1 MVRPRG
7 PGFRI
12 LTYLMNTCTL
22 RTLARNCGLLASLAS
37 LSTTAG
43 AQVVAGTLNVDLNA
57 SAFTTGSPWVNA
69 GAYGG
74 QFDGQGTPRA
84 GAIFGAPAVI
94 LDGSDALRSTFA
106 VTDLVG
112 GASRTVEVW
121 AYQNGVRN
129 EEALV
134 AWSRRGGGDAT
145 NESFNWGASREW
157 GAHGGWGQNA
167 DMGWNQVAGN
177 NPGNA
182 DVLTNMPALGSWH
195 HLVYTYD
202 SATTTMSFYDNGVLK
217 NSQALNAYSGGA
229 LALNTHSGFN
239 MVIGGQT
246 ANVAAPGTTDGGG
259 TGQGTLFTGA
269 IGQVRVHT
277 GVLAAGDVLAN
288 YNLSAGSYGG
298 PVGAQ
303 LTTGPAHRYTF
314 NGLATANDGD
324 VVLDVVGGAHAQ
336 IRGAGAIPAGST
348 GLDLPGGASAT
359 QAYVDLPNGL
369 LSSRTNVT
377 LEAWVTT
384 QSTQNWS
391 RIIDF
396 GTGSDG
402 EILGPGVPDGSSSGS
417 NYFFINGSN
426 GTSTTQRFERVGRG
440 VPAGSLNT
448 SSARDTLL
456 SVNHG
461 IEEHYAIVFDDAAD
475 EWRYYRNGLLT
486 EVLPDTNALSALPDL
501 NNWLGRSQF
510 SGDAN
515 LDGIFNEF
523 RISDYALS
531 DAQIYGNFL
540 AGPDVVNVIPE
551 PASTAVL
558 VMGASVF
565 LLRRRRTR

>member
-1 MVRPRG
+1 
-7 PGFRI
+7 
-12 LTYLMNTCTL
+12 MNTSTL
-22 RTLARNCGLLASLAS
+22 RTLAKSCGLLASLTTF
-37 LSTTAG
+37 STTAR
-43 AQVVAGTLNVDLNA
+43 AQVVAGTLNVDL
-57 SAFTTGSPWVNA
+57 SAGAFSTGNPWVNA

-74 QFDGQGTPRA
+74 QFDVQGTPRA
-84 GAIFGAPAVI
+84 GSVFGAPAVI
-94 LDGSDALRSTFA
+94 FDGSDALRSTFA

-121 AYQNGVRN
+121 AYQNGVRS
-129 EEALV
+129 EESLV
-134 AWSRRGGGDAT
+134 AWSRRGGGDGT
-145 NESFNWGASREW
+145 NESFNWSANREW
-157 GAHGGWGQNA
+157 GAHGGWGANA
-167 DMGWNQVAGN
+167 DMGWNPVAGN
-177 NPGNA
+177 NPGSA
-182 DVLTNMPALGSWH
+182 DDLTNMPTLGSWH

-202 SATTTMSFYDNGVLK
+202 SASTTMSFYDNGVLK
-217 NSQALNAYSGGA
+217 NSQALNSYGGGA

-277 GVLAAGDVLAN
+277 GVLSAADVLGN
-288 YNLSAGSYGG
+288 YNLSAANYGG
-298 PVGAQ
+298 PSGAQ

-314 NGLATANDGD
+314 NGLASANDGD
-324 VVLDVVGGAHAQ
+324 TVPDLVGGAHGV
-336 IRGAGAIPAGST
+336 IRGGGATVFGAS
-348 GLDLPGGASAT
+348 GLDLPGGSSAT

-391 RIIDF
+391 RIMDF

-402 EILGPGVPDGSSSGS
+402 EILGPGVPDGSSAGS
-417 NYFFINGSN
+417 NYFFINSSN
-426 GTSTTQRFERVGRG
+426 GTSTTQRLERVGRG

-461 IEEHYAIVFDDAAD
+461 IEDYYAIVFDDAAD

-486 EVLPDTNALSALPDL
+486 EVLPDTNSLSALTDV
-501 NNWLGRSQF
+501 NSWLGRSQF

-515 LDGIFNEF
+515 LDAILNEF
-523 RISDYALS
+523 RISDYVLS
-531 DAQIYGNFL
+531 DAEIYGNYL
-540 AGPDVVNVIPE
+540 AGADVVNLIPE
-551 PASTAVL
+551 PSSAAVIVL
-558 VMGASVF
+558 GASVF
-565 LLRRRRTR
+565 LIRRRRTR